1 MAVNYDT
8 LKTVIQRLDERLEQ
22 TEHPNP
28 SITEGLRESAIKR
41 FEYSFAT
48 LLKVL
53 YKYLHEDQG
62 VSDIP
67 ESPIPL
73 FRTAAEAGV
82 IVDAGLWIGYTKAR
96 NNVYHNGD
104 ETTIASTFEVIPD
117 FLADAKRLYR
127 TMTGEEWNS

>member
-1 MAVNYDT
+1 MATSYDT
-8 LKTVIQRLDERLEQ
+8 LKTVLQRLDERLER
-22 TEHPNP
+22 TEHPDP
-28 SITEGLRESAIKR
+28 SIAEGLRESAIKR

-62 VSDIP
+62 VSDII

-82 IVDAGLWIGYTKAR
+82 IVDAELWINYIKAR
-96 NNVYHNGD
+96 NDTFLRYDADH
-104 ETTIASTFEVIPD
+104 IADTFKVIPD